1 MAPRVRRGLY
11 FQRGWSELIAF
22 PADDPEEVIVTA
34 ARRLDRGNFPITQ
47 VGA

>member
-1 MAPRVRRGLY
+1 MAPPVRPARLL
-11 FQRGWSELIAF
+11 SETTELTTFA
-22 PADDPEEVIVTA
+22 ADDPEEVIVTA